1 MRKKYWRY
9 DILLTPSKTLWE
21 KYEELYKLIYRKNSY
36 KNPVEKIGEN
46 MTVYYWYCLLDNSH
60 EKPFQ
65 GKIMN
70 ELWGQYVSL
79 IFPTKTPMGKIEN
92 MTHFCID
99 IASLKTFYEKPLW
112 GKLIEGK
119 EYNMMFEQVIIQEKT
134 PPEPCNSQ
142 SHWIPI
148 PWNMDVGMDL
158 VSESAKWLQDYFGK
172 MFISQYGDKTF
183 WTIIYALIWPVSIL
197 TIQATLSLQI
207 MVGDSMESHLITLWS
222 HAYVILQ
229 NDKWK

>member
-1 MRKKYWRY
+1 M
-9 DILLTPSKTLWE
+9 D
-21 KYEELYKLIYRKNSY
+21 
-36 KNPVEKIGEN
+36 
-46 MTVYYWYCLLDNSH
+46 
-60 EKPFQ
+60 
-65 GKIMN
+65 

-229 NDKWK
+229 NDKWKQPLESNLMTRVCGDSTIIKSVCNMAWGLNSQWYSLPYGYLWISLDSHPSVL

>member
-1 MRKKYWRY
+1 MKKLFREKSWM
-9 DILLTPSKTLWE
+9 SCEGNMCLW
-21 KYEELYKLIYRKNSY
+21 YFPQKN
-36 KNPVEKIGEN
+36 
-46 MTVYYWYCLLDNSH
+46 
-60 EKPFQ
+60 
-65 GKIMN
+65 
-70 ELWGQYVSL
+70 
-79 IFPTKTPMGKIEN
+79 PMGKIEN

-158 VSESAKWLQDYFGK
+158 VNESAKWLQDYFGK